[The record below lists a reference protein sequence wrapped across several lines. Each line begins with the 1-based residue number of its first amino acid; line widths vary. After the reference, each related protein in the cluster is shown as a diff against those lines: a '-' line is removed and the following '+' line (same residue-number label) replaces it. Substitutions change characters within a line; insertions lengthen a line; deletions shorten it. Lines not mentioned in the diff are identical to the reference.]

1 LLASLLL
8 AAASIGGD
16 LYSCISPQGERLS
29 RDRLIEECSG
39 VEQTVRRS
47 DGRIERIPPAPSA
60 DEIARREAEKERV
73 ELERQ
78 KKIKEDRADRLL
90 VSRSPPRG
98 PLTRRRARTR
108 SPAPTARSV
117 SRRRGS
123 FALEGERKKLGDE
136 AEFYPGG
143 RPLPTK
149 LKSDIDRND
158 AALKAQRAF
167 LQNQQGE
174 QARVNELY
182 DEQLTKLK
190 KLWKR

>member
-1 LLASLLL
+1 MLATLLL
-8 AAASIGGD
+8 AAASVGGE

-47 DGRIERIPPAPSA
+47 DGKIERIPPAPSL
-60 DEIARREAEKERV
+60 DEIARREAEKERA

-78 KKIKEDRADRLL
+78 RKIKEDRADRLL
-90 VSRSPPRG
+90 VARFPSEAAHAASRKEA
-98 PLTRRRARTR
+98 LTGAD
-108 SPAPTARSV
+108 TAIRIAKERIV
-117 SRRRGS
+117 K
-123 FALEGERKKLGDE
+123 LEGERKKLDDE

-149 LKSDIDRND
+149 LKSDMDRND

-174 QARVNELY
+174 EARVNELY
-182 DEQLTKLK
+182 DEQLARLR

>member
-90 VSRSPPRG
+90 VSRFPNEAAHAASRKDALAG
-98 PLTRRRARTR
+98 ADSAIRVAKARI
-108 SPAPTARSV
+108 V
-117 SRRRGS
+117 
-123 FALEGERKKLGDE
+123 ALEGERKKLGDE

>member
-90 VSRSPPRG
+90 VSRFPNEAAHAASRKDALAG
-98 PLTRRRARTR
+98 ADSAIRVAKARI
-108 SPAPTARSV
+108 V
-117 SRRRGS
+117 
-123 FALEGERKKLGDE
+123 ALAGERKKLGDE
-136 AEFYPGG
+136 AEFYPDG

-174 QARVNELY
+174 EARVNELY

>member
-1 LLASLLL
+1 ML
-8 AAASIGGD
+8 
-16 LYSCISPQGERLS
+16 
-29 RDRLIEECSG
+29 
-39 VEQTVRRS
+39 RR
-47 DGRIERIPPAPSA
+47 
-60 DEIARREAEKERV
+60 
-73 ELERQ
+73 
-78 KKIKEDRADRLL
+78 RADRAPQ
-90 VSRSPPRG
+90 RRQDRKDPTGAERRRDRAPGGREGTGRTRAAEEDQGGPGG
-98 PLTRRRARTR
+98 PLARLALPHEAAHAASR
-108 SPAPTARSV
+108 KDALAGADSAIRVAKARIV
-117 SRRRGS
+117 
-123 FALEGERKKLGDE
+123 ALEGERKKLGDE

>member
-1 LLASLLL
+1 MLATLLL
-8 AAASIGGD
+8 AAASVGGEP
-16 LYSCISPQGERLS
+16 YSCISPQGERLS

-90 VSRSPPRG
+90 VSRFPNEAAHAASRKDALAG
-98 PLTRRRARTR
+98 ADSAIRVAKARI
-108 SPAPTARSV
+108 V
-117 SRRRGS
+117 
-123 FALEGERKKLGDE
+123 ALEGERKKLGDE
-136 AEFYPGG
+136 AEFYPDG